1 VKLGIELGAHT
12 VRAVRIE
19 GWPRALTRARAH
31 ARTRVLEIEGD
42 LDHLDDAVHALR
54 DDLGPARAVALAI
67 DLPLIRVKRI
77 ALPALS
83 ADERRNI
90 LSLEPERFFAVRA
103 EPLVAAVRADDA
115 LVFAAGEA
123 ALTSWI
129 AAFERLGPVTVV
141 EPGPV
146 ALARALAHASITE
159 AAVLL
164 DRGDAGR
171 EVIEIQN
178 GRVHSARRLFGGG
191 EARGDPVPAIGEVP
205 SPFETAY
212 GAALAIDQAPPVAE
226 TLLPAKHARVVRGR
240 RLRAVTLAGGA
251 CAAAVVFALTSL
263 DAERAGATRAL
274 DADIARLKGSAAPA
288 MALQTKLAVLER
300 RSQAIREIETERA
313 NPLRVFLAM
322 SERLPTGAFIRGI
335 RGSGADWQV
344 DGYAP
349 NAATVITSLGAGHD
363 FQDVHFL
370 SAMNRAQVGNQSYE
384 SFSLAFRYV
393 PTP

>member
-1 VKLGIELGAHT
+1 VKLGIELGAHAI
-12 VRAVRIE
+12 RAVRIE
-19 GWPRALTRARAH
+19 GWPRAHTR
-31 ARTRVLEIEGD
+31 ARTRVLEIEGN
-42 LDHLDDAVHALR
+42 LDHLDDAVQALR
-54 DDLGPARAVALAI
+54 DDFGPARAVALAI

-90 LSLEPERFFAVRA
+90 LSLEPERFFAVRS
-103 EPLVAAVRADDA
+103 EPLVPAVRADDS

-159 AAVLL
+159 AVVLL

-171 EVIEIQN
+171 GVIEIQN
-178 GRVHSARRLFGGG
+178 GRVINARRLFGGEATG
-191 EARGDPVPAIGEVP
+191 EPVPVIGEVP

-212 GAALAIDQAPPVAE
+212 GAALAIDREPPVAE
-226 TLLPAKHARVVRGR
+226 TLLPAKQARAVRGR
-240 RLRAVTLAGGA
+240 RRRALALAGAA
-251 CAAAVVFALTSL
+251 CAAAVVFALASL
-263 DAERAGATRAL
+263 DAERAAATRAL
-274 DADIARLKGSAAPA
+274 DADIARLKNSAAPA
-288 MALQTKLAVLER
+288 MALQTKLATLER
-300 RSQAIREIETERA
+300 RSQAIREIETERP

-322 SERLPTGAFIRGI
+322 SERLPAGAFIRGI

-349 NAATVITSLGAGHD
+349 SAATVITNLGAGHD

-384 SFSLAFRYV
+384 SFSLAFRYA